1 VLPIEKRTTPE
12 DNKSTSSM
20 TIPGTTRIYAEGR
33 SEGNSLKISR
43 GNEEEKK
50 KKKRK
55 ITQASGIHTKG
66 SCNEDC
72 YMIIDHRHRR

>member
-50 KKKRK
+50 KKKKNHPSQWYPYERVV
-55 ITQASGIHTKG
+55 Q
-66 SCNEDC
+66 
-72 YMIIDHRHRR
+72 